1 MESESLLNIV
11 LIEPQIPQNTG
22 SIARMCAANHWQ
34 LTLVKP
40 LGFSLE
46 DKYLKRSGLDYWPF
60 VKLEILED
68 LATLEAL
75 LPQQQYHIF
84 STKGSQNY
92 TTRSYQA
99 GDWLL
104 FGSEPSGFPPGFLD
118 RHPKQLATIPM
129 LNPDVRSLNLA
140 TATGIVG
147 YEAWRQIQI
156 DTDL

>member
-1 MESESLLNIV
+1 MQAESIVNIV

-60 VKLEILED
+60 VKLEILEN
-68 LATLEAL
+68 LAALEAL
-75 LPQQQYHIF
+75 LPQQRYHIL

-92 TTRSYQA
+92 TSRSYQP

-118 RHPKQLATIPM
+118 RHPQQLATIPM
-129 LNPDVRSLNLA
+129 QSPDVRSLNLA
-140 TATGIVG
+140 TATGIVA
-147 YEAWRQIQI
+147 YEALRQIQI
-156 DTDL
+156 SGDL